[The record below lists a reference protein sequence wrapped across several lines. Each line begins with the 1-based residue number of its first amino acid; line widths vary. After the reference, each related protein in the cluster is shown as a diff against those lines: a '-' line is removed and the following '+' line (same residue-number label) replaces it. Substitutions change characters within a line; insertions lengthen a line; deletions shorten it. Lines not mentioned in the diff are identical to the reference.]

1 MKFKLLKPFDNIC
14 LSEKFCC
21 PNAKGQERQAE
32 RKTSQLLKCGD
43 KSRGKQR
50 LYLEEQ
56 QCSVVKSVGLDHVG
70 LDDILQQ

>member
-32 RKTSQLLKCGD
+32 RKTSQLLKCGV
-43 KSRGKQR
+43 KQETSRGYTSQNSNVQSLKV
-50 LYLEEQ
+50 L
-56 QCSVVKSVGLDHVG
+56 V
-70 LDDILQQ
+70 